1 MTGMYPFTASK
12 IKVAVAKILF
22 PVLRTFVAPILP
34 DPIFLTSWFVKNLV
48 NNKPKGIDPL
58 RYEKKITN
66 IISIIN

>member
-34 DPIFLTSWFVKNLV
+34 DPIFLTS
-48 NNKPKGIDPL
+48 
-58 RYEKKITN
+58 
-66 IISIIN
+66 